1 MTLLLALLVVAAFAG
16 IVGRTRLPAH
26 AGEAVRRARG
36 SYAVV
41 SDPSLSDGQKERR
54 LREEAPRLLALLGR
68 IVAGGIMALGV
79 PLGALWV
86 ADRAGLTSLP
96 EVLDVLVRLD
106 FLLAVSAAGI
116 VVAWWLTRRRGT
128 GRHTANR
135 ETDERR

>member
-1 MTLLLALLVVAAFAG
+1 MTLFLALLVVAAFAG
-16 IVGRTRLPAH
+16 IVGRMRLPAH

-41 SDPSLSDGQKERR
+41 SDRSLSDLQKERR
-54 LREEAPRLLALLGR
+54 LREETPRLLGLLGR

-86 ADRAGLTSLP
+86 ADRAGLASLS

-106 FLLAVSAAGI
+106 FLLAVSVAGI
-116 VVAWWLTRRRGT
+116 VVTWWLARRGRP
-128 GRHTANR
+128 GRTANR
-135 ETDERR
+135 ETDEER